1 MVAMFEE
8 MFRTGPPIDTTKLK
22 GGMQVTNLGD
32 ECLQFIPLRRSPETI
47 FFSCFDPTQMIPTRG
62 R

>member
-8 MFRTGPPIDTTKLK
+8 MFRTGPPINTTKLK
-22 GGMQVTNLGD
+22 GGKQVGNLGD
-32 ECLQFIPLRRSPETI
+32 ECPQFIPLRRSAETI
-47 FFSCFDPTQMIPTRG
+47 FFSCAEPTEKIPTRI